1 MDDADNLKAE
11 YNTKKN
17 RIRERLNQFEKFFN
31 EPYSWFYR
39 DGNLTLLPV
48 ETNDDYRLFEELA
61 FCIFTA
67 NTSAEMGAKAVDAV
81 RNVLIN
87 GTADDMTRRLEG
99 IYRFNNIRPA
109 HIIHTRAYLKNSL
122 NFQLKNKIKSFKNK
136 QELRDFFALNKDV
149 KGLGYKE
156 ASHFLRNIGF
166 KGYAILDK
174 HIINSLHEF
183 GILKTNNKPK
193 NAKEYLEIEQK
204 FIDFSKEIGID
215 MDELDLLLWSRKNG
229 RILK

>member
-1 MDDADNLKAE
+1 MGDIEKLKQE
-11 YNTKKN
+11 YGLKKSK
-17 RIRERLNQFEKFFN
+17 IMERLNQFEKFFN
-31 EPYSWFYR
+31 EPYSWHYIS
-39 DGNLTLLPV
+39 GELKLLPS
-48 ETNDDYRLFEELA
+48 EAKENYRLFEELA

-67 NTSAEMGAKAVDAV
+67 NTSAEMGLKAVDTI
-81 RNVLIN
+81 RNVLIEGDAN
-87 GTADDMTRRLEG
+87 DMTRRLEG
-99 IYRFNNIRPA
+99 IYRFNNVRPA
-109 HIIHTRAYLKNSL
+109 HIIHTRNHLKNSL
-122 NFQLKNKIKSFKNK
+122 NFELKKKINSFKNK
-136 QELRDFFALNKDV
+136 NELRDFFALNKDI
-149 KGLGYKE
+149 KGLGMKE

-183 GILKTNNKPK
+183 NILKTNEKPK

-204 FIDFSKEIGID
+204 FIDFSKQIGID

>member
-1 MDDADNLKAE
+1 MDKIEALQEDYNNKKA
-11 YNTKKN
+11 
-17 RIRERLNQFEKFFN
+17 RIKERLAQFEKFFN
-31 EPYSWFYR
+31 EPLSWFYQYN
-39 DGNLTLLPV
+39 NLVILPV
-48 ETNDDYRLFEELA
+48 ETKDDGRIFEELA

-67 NTSAEMGAKAVDAV
+67 NTSAEMGLKAVDAV

-87 GTADDMTRRLEG
+87 GSAEDMTRRLEG
-99 IYRFNNIRPA
+99 IYRFNNVRPA
-109 HIIHTRAYLKNSL
+109 HIIHTRNYLKNSL
-122 NFQLKNKIKSFKNK
+122 NFELKEKIKSFKNK
-136 QELRDFFALNKDV
+136 YELRDFFALNKDI
-149 KGLGYKE
+149 KGLAYKE

-183 GILKTNNKPK
+183 GVIETNERPK
-193 NAKEYLEIEQK
+193 NSRKYLEIEQK
-204 FIDFSKEIGID
+204 FISFSKDIGID

>member
-1 MDDADNLKAE
+1 MSDIEKLKQE
-11 YNTKKN
+11 YGLKKSK
-17 RIRERLNQFEKFFN
+17 IRERLNHFQKFFN

-39 DGNLTLLPV
+39 NNELVLLSV
-48 ETNDDYRLFEELA
+48 ETKDDYRLFEELC

-67 NTSAEMGAKAVDAV
+67 NTSAEMGVKAVDAV
-81 RNVLIN
+81 RNVLVN
-87 GTADDMTRRLEG
+87 GNADEMTRRLEG

-109 HIIHTRAYLKNSL
+109 HIIHTRNYLKNTL

-136 QELRDFFALNKDV
+136 DELREYFVENV
-149 KGLGYKE
+149 KGFGYKE

-183 GILKTNNKPK
+183 GVLNSNNKPK
-193 NAKEYLEIEQK
+193 NAKDYLEIEQK
-204 FIDFSKEIGID
+204 FVNFSKDIGID

>member
-1 MDDADNLKAE
+1 MYEIEKLKVE
-11 YNTKKN
+11 YANKKD
-17 RIRERLNQFEKFFN
+17 RIKERLNQFEKFFS
-31 EPYSWFYR
+31 EPYSWNYAS
-39 DGNLTLLPV
+39 GELKLLPS
-48 ETNDDYRLFEELA
+48 EAKDDYRLFEELA

-99 IYRFNNIRPA
+99 IYRFNNVRPA
-109 HIIHTRAYLKNSL
+109 HIIHTRTYLKNSL
-122 NFQLKNKIKSFKNK
+122 NFELKNKIKSFKNK
-136 QELRDFFALNKDV
+136 DELRNFFALNKGV
-149 KGLGYKE
+149 KGLGMKE

-183 GILKTNNKPK
+183 GVIEKNEKPK
-193 NAKEYLEIEQK
+193 NAREYLEIEQK
-204 FIDFSKEIGID
+204 FIDFSKQIGID
-215 MDELDLLLWSRKNG
+215 IDELDLLLWSRKNG

>member
-1 MDDADNLKAE
+1 MDKIEVLKSD
-11 YNTKKN
+11 YGIKKDK
-17 RIRERLNQFEKFFN
+17 IKERLNQFEKFFN
-31 EPYSWFYR
+31 EPYSWHYANNEMR
-39 DGNLTLLPV
+39 LLPS
-48 ETNDDYRLFEELA
+48 EAIDDHRIFEELS

-67 NTSAEMGAKAVDAV
+67 NTSAEMGLKAVDAV
-81 RNVLIN
+81 RNVLIT
-87 GTADDMTRRLEG
+87 GSPIDMTRRLEG
-99 IYRFNNIRPA
+99 VYRFNNLRPEY
-109 HIIHTRAYLKNSL
+109 IVHTRNHLKNTL
-122 NFQLKNKIKSFKNK
+122 NFELKNKIKSFRDMN
-136 QELRDFFALNKDV
+136 ELRNFFALNKDV
-149 KGLGYKE
+149 KGLGFKE

-183 GILKTNNKPK
+183 GILPTNDKPK

-204 FIDFSKEIGID
+204 FIDFSKQAGID

>member
-1 MDDADNLKAE
+1 MDNIEELKAD
-11 YNTKKN
+11 YNNKKHK
-17 RIRERLNQFEKFFN
+17 IKERLQQFEKFFN

-39 DGNLTLLPV
+39 NDNLVLLPV
-48 ETNDDYRLFEELA
+48 ETKEDHRLFEELA

-81 RNVLIN
+81 RDVLIN
-87 GTADDMTRRLEG
+87 GTADDMTRRLEN
-99 IYRFNNIRPA
+99 YRFNKKRPQY
-109 HIIHTRAYLKNSL
+109 IVHTREHLKNHINFELKKKISL
-122 NFQLKNKIKSFKNK
+122 LKNIN
-136 QELRDFFALNKDV
+136 ERRDFFVKNV
-149 KGLGYKE
+149 KGFGMKE

-183 GILKTNNKPK
+183 EVIEKNEKPK
-193 NAKEYLEIEQK
+193 NSKEYLEIEQQ

-215 MDELDLLLWSRKNG
+215 MDKLDLLLWSRKNG

>member
-1 MDDADNLKAE
+1 MDTESLKQE
-11 YNTKKN
+11 YDSKKN
-17 RIRERLNQFEKFFN
+17 RIMERLGQFEKFFS
-31 EPYSWFYR
+31 EPYSWHYMN
-39 DGNLTLLPV
+39 GELKLLPA
-48 ETNDDYRLFEELA
+48 ETKDDHRIFEELA

-87 GTADDMTRRLEG
+87 GTADEMTRRLEG
-99 IYRFNNIRPA
+99 IYRFNNVRPA
-109 HIIHTRAYLKNSL
+109 HIIHTRSYLKNSL
-122 NFQLKNKIKSFKNK
+122 NFRLKNKINSFKDKN
-136 QELRDFFALNKDV
+136 ELREFFALNRDI
-149 KGLGYKE
+149 KGLGMKE

-183 GILKTNNKPK
+183 GVIKTNDKPK

-204 FIDFSKEIGID
+204 FIDFSKEIEID

>member
-1 MDDADNLKAE
+1 MDEIEKLKEA
-11 YNTKKN
+11 YNSKKDK
-17 RIRERLNQFEKFFN
+17 IKERLRHFEKFFS
-31 EPYSWFYR
+31 EPYSWFYHN
-39 DGNLTLLPV
+39 GNLVLMPV
-48 ETNDDYRLFEELA
+48 ETKDDYRLFEELA

-81 RNVLIN
+81 RNVLI
-87 GTADDMTRRLEG
+87 GGAADEMTRRLEG

-109 HIIHTRAYLKNSL
+109 HIVHTRTYLKNSL
-122 NFQLKNKIKSFKNK
+122 NFQLKNKISSFKNK
-136 QELRDFFALNKDV
+136 EELRDFFALNKDI

-183 GILKTNNKPK
+183 GILKTNEKPK
-193 NAKEYLEIEQK
+193 NGKEYLEIEQK
-204 FIDFSKEIGID
+204 FIDFSKSVGIN
-215 MDELDLLLWSRKNG
+215 MDELDLLLWSMKNG

>member
-1 MDDADNLKAE
+1 MDKIEPLKQE
-11 YNTKKN
+11 YTNKKN
-17 RIRERLNQFEKFFN
+17 KIKERLNQFQKFFN

-39 DGNLTLLPV
+39 NDELVLLPV
-48 ETNDDYRLFEELA
+48 ETKDDYRIFEELA

-87 GTADDMTRRLEG
+87 GTANDMTRRLEG
-99 IYRFNNIRPA
+99 IYRFNNVRPA
-109 HIIHTRAYLKNSL
+109 HIIHTRTYLENSL

-136 QELRDFFALNKDV
+136 DELRDFFALNKDV
-149 KGLGYKE
+149 KGLGMKE

-174 HIINSLHEF
+174 HIINSLNEF
-183 GILKTNNKPK
+183 GVLPTNDKPK
-193 NAKEYLEIEQK
+193 NAKEYVEIEQK

>member
-1 MDDADNLKAE
+1 MNKIELLKQE
-11 YNTKKN
+11 YNNKKDK
-17 RIRERLNQFEKFFN
+17 IKERLNQFEKFFN
-31 EPYSWFYR
+31 EPYSWFYNSGDMR
-39 DGNLTLLPV
+39 LLPV
-48 ETNDDYRLFEELA
+48 NVQDDHRLFEELA

-67 NTSAEMGAKAVDAV
+67 NTSAEMSAKAVDAV

-87 GTADDMTRRLEG
+87 GTASDMTRRLEG
-99 IYRFNNIRPA
+99 IYRFNNVRPA
-109 HIIHTRAYLKNSL
+109 HIIHTRNYLKNSL
-122 NFQLKNKIKSFKNK
+122 NFKLKNKIKLFKNK
-136 QELRDFFALNKDV
+136 EELRDFIALNKDI
-149 KGLGYKE
+149 KGIGFKE
-156 ASHFLRNIGF
+156 ASHFLRNIGY

-183 GILKTNNKPK
+183 GVLKTNDKPK
-193 NAKEYLEIEQK
+193 NRQQYFDIEKK

>member
-1 MDDADNLKAE
+1 MNEIEKLKAE
-11 YNTKKN
+11 YNNKKDK
-17 RIRERLNQFEKFFN
+17 IRERLQQFHKFFN
-31 EPYSWFYR
+31 EPYSWHYL
-39 DGNLTLLPV
+39 NNELKLLPSEV
-48 ETNDDYRLFEELA
+48 NDDHRLFEELA

-67 NTSAEMGAKAVDAV
+67 NTSAEMGLKAVDAV

-87 GTADDMTRRLEG
+87 GTANDMTRRLEG
-99 IYRFNNIRPA
+99 IYRFNNLRPEF
-109 HIIHTRAYLKNSL
+109 IVHTRNYLKASL
-122 NFQLKNKIKSFKNK
+122 NFELKNKITSFKDKN
-136 QELRDFFALNKDV
+136 ELREFFALNKDI

-183 GILKTNNKPK
+183 GVLKTNEKPK
-193 NAKEYLEIEQK
+193 NNKEYLEIEQK
-204 FIDFSKEIGID
+204 FIDFSKQVGID

>member
-1 MDDADNLKAE
+1 MDKIEKLRQK
-11 YNTKKN
+11 YNNKKN
-17 RIRERLNQFEKFFN
+17 KIKERLSQFKKFFN

-39 DGNLTLLPV
+39 NGELILLPV
-48 ETNDDYRLFEELA
+48 ETKDDFRLFEELA

-81 RNVLIN
+81 RNVLI
-87 GTADDMTRRLEG
+87 GGHIGDLQKRLKG
-99 IYRFNNIRPA
+99 VYRFPNSRAGYIV
-109 HIIHTRAYLKNSL
+109 HTRNYLKNTL
-122 NFQLKNKIKSFKNK
+122 NFELKRKIKSFKNK
-136 QELRDFFALNKDV
+136 DELRDFFALNKDI
-149 KGLGYKE
+149 KGLGMKE

-166 KGYAILDK
+166 RGYAILDK

-183 GILKTNNKPK
+183 GVLKNNKRPK
-193 NAKEYLEIEQK
+193 NRREYIEIEEEFK
-204 FIDFSKEIGID
+204 DFSKNINID

>member
-1 MDDADNLKAE
+1 MNQIEKLKQE
-11 YNTKKN
+11 YNNKKSK
-17 RIRERLNQFEKFFN
+17 IKERLQQFQKFFN

-39 DGNLTLLPV
+39 NGDLILLPV
-48 ETNDDYRLFEELA
+48 ETNDDNRLFEELA

-99 IYRFNNIRPA
+99 IYRFNNVRPA
-109 HIIHTRAYLKNSL
+109 HIIHTRTYLKNSL

-136 QELRDFFALNKDV
+136 DELRDFFALNKDV
-149 KGLGYKE
+149 KGLGMKE

-166 KGYAILDK
+166 KGYGILDK

-183 GILKTNNKPK
+183 DVLKNNEKPK
-193 NAKEYLEIEQK
+193 NNKEYLEIEK
-204 FIDFSKEIGID
+204 KLIDFSKDVEID